1 MLKTVQIGEYFGVGR
16 DEPALLQ
23 LAEDDRLNS
32 FLDDG
37 INNAEMTSHLLGIPV
52 TNLHEISFTSTSSP
66 S

>member
-16 DEPALLQ
+16 AEPALLQ

-37 INNAEMTSHLLGIPV
+37 INNAEMTSRLLGILV
-52 TNLHEISFTSTSSP
+52 TNLHEISFTSPSSA